1 MNIARRAGNVV
12 LWLVLAAV
20 AALAAVMVLIP
31 RVMGWVPL
39 TILTGSMDPTI
50 PAGSQVVVA
59 TVDGEADAARLNIGD
74 VITFMPYPDDPTLVT
89 HRVVAR
95 TLSTDGTISFTTQ
108 GDANNAPDEWTLT
121 ATQIRGVVEYHVPYA
136 GYLATALDGSQKQTG
151 VAVVAAALL
160 AYAAVQLLGALRHHR
175 RPAPAAAA
183 VVDGAATAAADMAV
197 VATVGAPT
205 SGGAAPA
212 VTTSDD
218 DTPATTRPDGVPA
231 LAGTVDRDA
240 GARTSGPRPRPER
253 TSTRELADAA

>member
-1 MNIARRAGNVV
+1 MTSIARFTGNVV

-50 PAGSQVVVA
+50 PAGSQVVVE
-59 TVDGEADAARLNIGD
+59 TVDGEADAAQLTIGD
-74 VITFMPYPDDPTLVT
+74 VITFMPHPDDPTLVT
-89 HRVVAR
+89 HRIVAR
-95 TLSTDGTISFTTQ
+95 TLSSDGTVSFTTQ

-151 VAVVAAALL
+151 VGLAAAALL
-160 AYAAVQLLGALRHHR
+160 AYAVVQLLGALRQHR
-175 RPAPAAAA
+175 RPAPVAAAGIDA
-183 VVDGAATAAADMAV
+183 TAGTVTREAASTLDGVAPEPSGDHGVAPAAARPDDGAA
-197 VATVGAPT
+197 AP
-205 SGGAAPA
+205 
-212 VTTSDD
+212 
-218 DTPATTRPDGVPA
+218 
-231 LAGTVDRDA
+231 AGTVDRDA
-240 GARTSGPRPRPER
+240 GARTSSLRTPQER